1 MEAPTSSSFFL
12 EETPMTIETSFD
24 SNYRKVLVAARRAR
38 QLQNGSQALVP
49 TRSNKACRIAQD
61 EINAGKISYVKN
73 NEAEVTKP
81 LVEGPAVPI
90 LLSKPSLFPIPPAS
104 AGAGVVLPFKRSAR
118 LPLLCRKS
126 VASPML

>member
-1 MEAPTSSSFFL
+1 
-12 EETPMTIETSFD
+12 MTIETSFD

-61 EINAGKISYVKN
+61 EINAGKIAYVKT
-73 NEAEVTKP
+73 EAEVVKP

-90 LLSKPSLFPIPPAS
+90 LLS
-104 AGAGVVLPFKRSAR
+104 
-118 LPLLCRKS
+118 
-126 VASPML
+126 